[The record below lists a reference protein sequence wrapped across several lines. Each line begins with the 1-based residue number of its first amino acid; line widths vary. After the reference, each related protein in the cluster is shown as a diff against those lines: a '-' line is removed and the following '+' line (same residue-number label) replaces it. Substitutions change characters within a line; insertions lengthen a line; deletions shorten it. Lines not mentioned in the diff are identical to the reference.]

1 MIQAAI
7 ILILAMAAVIG
18 VACIFNATV
27 RVAIARFIGG
37 TFWNIA
43 AFVPTWQQIGSAF
56 ATAGIVVLI
65 ILGVSLAAY
74 ALFGV
79 LFFAASTAFGY
90 AIGWGKTGIA
100 FGLLFPLW
108 FFLFTLPR
116 IFNRLPIMGKITQ
129 FTRWLTAPT
138 VAILFGLLVY
148 GTIFPNLSQSSA
160 RGWKNMEQ
168 GWANLVDKKSAQSEA
183 EAGIQGFAAEDNVA
197 VYTNKNGTEIKK
209 LLKRGDGFRVFNL
222 DGKPADENAIGLL
235 PIVLPNEFGDAIG
248 KNRGWIASKN
258 IIWRYEKEPAGVR
271 PANYNPAPALA
282 PAAQIAAEAP
292 AETKVE
298 EISFSG
304 TWVFDW
310 GNGPSEFAIRP
321 SGTGFYGEGIYPDGS
336 KMVMTIDR
344 TGPTTFNGKWKI
356 IGRPAQ
362 KYEGSYDVALDR
374 DLGTGTWIHNAGNG
388 SDLTIQ
394 KKV

>member
-7 ILILAMAAVIG
+7 ILILALAAVIG

-43 AFVPTWQQIGSAF
+43 AFVPTWQQIGSAL

-74 ALFGV
+74 TLFGV

-108 FFLFTLPR
+108 FFLFTLPG
-116 IFNRLPIMGKITQ
+116 IFNRLPIIGKITQ
-129 FTRWLTAPT
+129 FTRWLTAPL
-138 VAILFGLLVY
+138 VVILFGLLIY

-168 GWANLVDKKSAQSEA
+168 GWANSVDKKSAQSEA

-197 VYTNKNGTEIKK
+197 VYTNENGTEIKK

-258 IIWRYEKEPAGVR
+258 IIWRYEKEPASIKQAG
-271 PANYNPAPALA
+271 YNQAPAPAPAPIAQITAEALA
-282 PAAQIAAEAP
+282 PEKKLDLAGLWKACSDGVCSNPSVFVRTANQTFIIVSY
-292 AETKVE
+292 TD
-298 EISFSG
+298 G
-304 TWVFDW
+304 T
-310 GNGPSEFAIRP
+310 
-321 SGTGFYGEGIYPDGS
+321 
-336 KMVMTIDR
+336 M
-344 TGPTTFNGKWKI
+344 TTFNGSVSGETISGDWSKEGRKGIFTVSSEFSQLKGIYSIAGYSQELIFQKI
-356 IGRPAQ
+356 
-362 KYEGSYDVALDR
+362 
-374 DLGTGTWIHNAGNG
+374 
-388 SDLTIQ
+388 
-394 KKV
+394 